1 MKPGIWLLASLNSH
15 GTTKGMRV
23 KFQDV
28 KCYRDYQYEYSDND
42 DNLANKEFNVWN
54 PLSLETIKKNEK
66 KPVSVEKT
74 NGEVDVYTDMF
85 AKEWGIRSLKQQSSS
100 SDVEL
105 LDLSF
110 LDYEVV
116 DVLNET
122 QPHFT
127 RTKNKT
133 FTAEINGLTDKSL
146 STRMDGQNLTGV
158 DFLNQLISKNT
169 TALQNSSASAVL
181 KHSAN
186 EKQKTNIL
194 PTADQPQNGSRA
206 TTSSSV
212 RVAEHEAAATVLNAS
227 TLLVDTNYS
236 EVATNLTGT
245 LHGKNLTASGSNVTS
260 FSPVDMP
267 ADAIKISLAAPKA
280 NVGENSS
287 SIDGHNSSSQKAHGP
302 HLNSSEKVNPFIS
315 KSENDTAVLLKN
327 SSETANLSTSNAVN
341 NELERITSH
350 KQPSNETVVPSIP
363 SLSNNKIVMSSS
375 EEFSDSESSEDVF
388 IFVKDKNAGVIKTT
402 SVKTS
407 GHNWTYDGTHQ
418 IVPVEIPDDMKKY
431 FEKSPQ
437 TNQKKTRKVTLPH
450 RPQKGQGM
458 KTKRRKDYKPQSKSG
473 LPFSPRGFNPN
484 MSPRGARPQGLQ
496 PVNDEENLINMP
508 VVIGV
513 PRPDFSD
520 YELYLPGDEPDHLGL
535 DDQNVKANEY
545 EYVSYKDPYSSD
557 EDVKNFHLDQ
567 ANKYLKDGGKD
578 VRTYFIAAE
587 EVQWDYAGYGQR

>member
-28 KCYRDYQYEYSDND
+28 KCYRDYEYEYSDKD

-85 AKEWGIRSLKQQSSS
+85 AKEWGIRSLKQQSNS

-116 DVLNET
+116 DVSNET

-127 RTKNKT
+127 KTENKT

-206 TTSSSV
+206 TASSSV
-212 RVAEHEAAATVLNAS
+212 RVAELEAAATVLNAS
-227 TLLVDTNYS
+227 TLLVNTNYS
-236 EVATNLTGT
+236 EVVTNLTGT

-267 ADAIKISLAAPKA
+267 ADAIKISLSAPKA

-287 SIDGHNSSSQKAHGP
+287 SIDGHSSSSQKAHGP
-302 HLNSSEKVNPFIS
+302 HLNSSERVNPFIS

-327 SSETANLSTSNAVN
+327 SSATANVSTSNAVN
-341 NELERITSH
+341 NELDTITSH

-363 SLSNNKIVMSSS
+363 SLSNNEIVMSSS
-375 EEFSDSESSEDVF
+375 EEFSDSENSEDVF

-450 RPQKGQGM
+450 RPQKGEGM
-458 KTKRRKDYKPQSKSG
+458 KTKKRKEYKPQPRSG

-508 VVIGV
+508 VVIGL